1 MKNQND
7 SLENQNL
14 FLKVKSWLYNI
25 FHNSQLRESKTE
37 NIKSINI
44 VLNEAKL
51 DNKPNNFRESY
62 AEKNERRQ
70 YILDLQRKYK
80 NKEILEENMSDED
93 RFDLENLYEEQN
105 TALKRRI
112 KELELKIE
120 KSKKMS

>member
-37 NIKSINI
+37 NIESINI

-93 RFDLENLYEEQN
+93 RFDLENLYEGQN

>member
-37 NIKSINI
+37 NIESINI